1 MKITIDNISK
11 ELSEFNLDTL
21 TNECIKLRQ
30 KLTDMSLISD
40 EEIERYVLI
49 EEELQRRKG
58 VNK

>member
-21 TNECIKLRQ
+21 VNECIKLRQ

-40 EEIERYVLI
+40 EEIEEYVLI

-58 VNK
+58 VGK